1 MFKMK
6 KTSQLEQSNKWIFGT
21 MLAFGIVG
29 LIASFVLAVEEFH
42 LLKDPTTTLSCS
54 FNLVLNCSTV
64 MQTWQASVFGFP
76 NMFIGLMAFPVVI
89 IVAVLG
95 LAKVQLPR
103 WFYVYANLGYLLG
116 VIFAY
121 WLFFNSLYDI
131 QVLCPWCLV
140 VTFSTTI
147 LFATITSYN
156 LRENNFNLSKILNK
170 KIQALILKDIHKVV
184 VASWVVLMIAL
195 VFLKFGD
202 ALFL

>member
-1 MFKMK
+1 MFNIKSIIK
-6 KTSQLEQSNKWIFGT
+6 KDHPYQGLFAT
-21 MLAFGIVG
+21 MLAFGVIG

-76 NMFIGLMAFPVVI
+76 NMFIGLMTFPIVI
-89 IVAVLG
+89 ILASLG
-95 LAKVQLPR
+95 LAKAQLPR
-103 WFYVYANLGYLLG
+103 WFYVWANVGYLLG
-116 VIFAY
+116 AVFAY

-140 VTFSTTI
+140 VTFSTT
-147 LFATITSYN
+147 LLLATITSYN
-156 LRENNFNLSKILNK
+156 LRENAFNLNTQTHEKVQIFLNK
-170 KIQALILKDIHKVV
+170 DLHKLI
-184 VASWVVLMIAL
+184 VASWIVLMIVL

-202 ALFL
+202 ALFA